1 MDASDSCKY
10 ACGLVYQCHYCSCLL
25 SACKKE
31 EDQERNQDFGKPQR
45 WHKCYHPSRNC
56 QRPSGTFTL
65 LWVSLCVS
73 GEGVCSH
80 MLIVFTGD
88 VGKNILTMWLF
99 ILMMFVMYQV
109 IFVKL
114 KSHAPDFKAFL
125 Y

>member
-1 MDASDSCKY
+1 M
-10 ACGLVYQCHYCSCLL
+10 
-25 SACKKE
+25 
-31 EDQERNQDFGKPQR
+31 
-45 WHKCYHPSRNC
+45 
-56 QRPSGTFTL
+56 
-65 LWVSLCVS
+65 S